1 MYTDVA
7 VRVSFKLTWSEVEDF
22 PQRPSQELLWYCC
35 YGSPCKYKL
44 LVLQFISFWFCVCV
58 WCIDC
63 VCVCEGEASYISSCC
78 TCHCTAEKHFLDTWD
93 VNRHTYAV
101 SVTHMHTVE
110 HLLKLRE
117 NKVCVYVCAC
127 LCVCAGKWVRGC
139 VASTCLGRG
148 RLYPSA
154 TLKSLN
160 GITWDNATMIVMSG
174 RCVFVHVCPCVYSQF
189 LKLAQCPD
197 GNRELLQ
204 IIVVQIPERETV
216 MW

>member
-1 MYTDVA
+1 M
-7 VRVSFKLTWSEVEDF
+7 
-22 PQRPSQELLWYCC
+22 
-35 YGSPCKYKL
+35 
-44 LVLQFISFWFCVCV
+44 CVFGGATECV
-58 WCIDC
+58 W
-63 VCVCEGEASYISSCC
+63 GRGKSYILMLHLPLHSWK
-78 TCHCTAEKHFLDTWD
+78 TFLDTWD

-127 LCVCAGKWVRGC
+127 LCVCAGKRVRGC

-174 RCVFVHVCPCVYSQF
+174 RCVFVYVSMCILTV
-189 LKLAQCPD
+189 
-197 GNRELLQ
+197 
-204 IIVVQIPERETV
+204 PEACSVSWWPQGTPANHCSLNPWERNSKRYV
-216 MW
+216 IY